1 MKKRVAVFLA
11 LAIAALPL
19 AACAGGSGE
28 GVPTA
33 KATVGDVRVTISVSG
48 NLDASDDR
56 FLSFKLPGTI
66 EEILVEKGDT
76 VGKGDVLARL
86 DTTDLERN
94 VELARSTLRQAQA
107 QYDMADNQLRQ
118 TIYPHYYNSY
128 VIDVPGTWMALE
140 QAIESVGDAR
150 QLMEAGNVSEANV
163 LLDDVLDEIAEA
175 QRSSESRKW
184 ELPIAIKIME
194 LQREAAAAALDAAGL
209 NLEASQD
216 MLKDATI
223 EAPFPGVITAIPVKQ
238 GDTLTSM
245 NYFNPAFHIIDP
257 TNLEMTGLID
267 EMDIADITLGQKAI
281 VTMDALPGME
291 VVGAVTYISA
301 AAMIQAGVVMYET
314 TISLKNPD
322 SAIKDGM
329 SATADIVREEH
340 EDVLVVPV
348 SAVMKGD
355 AGQDV
360 VYVWTAD
367 EDLRM
372 RDITTGLRSGRMV
385 EVLSG
390 LKEGEVVALEAPK

>member
-19 AACAGGSGE
+19 AACAGGNGE

-33 KATVGDVRVTISVSG
+33 KATRGDVRITVSVSG
-48 NLDASDDR
+48 NLNAPDDR

-66 EEILVEKGDT
+66 KEILVEKGDT
-76 VGKGDVLARL
+76 VGKGDILARL
-86 DTTDLERN
+86 DTEDMERN

-107 QYDMADNQLRQ
+107 QYKIAENQLRQ
-118 TIYPHYYNSY
+118 TIYPHYYSSY

-140 QAIESVGDAR
+140 QAIESVEGAR
-150 QLMEAGNVSEANV
+150 ALMEAGNVSEANV
-163 LLDDVLDEIAEA
+163 ALDDVLDEIAEA
-175 QRSSESRKW
+175 QRDSESRQW
-184 ELPIAIKIME
+184 EFPIAVKVME

-209 NLEASQD
+209 NLAASQD
-216 MLKDATI
+216 MLEDATI
-223 EAPFPGVITAIPVKQ
+223 VAPFSGIIAAVPVKQ

-245 NYFNPAFHIIDP
+245 NYFNPAIHIIDP

-281 VTMDALPGME
+281 VTMDALAGTE

-301 AAMIQAGVVMYET
+301 AAMIQAGVVMYEA
-314 TISLKNPD
+314 TISLTNPD

-340 EDVLVVPV
+340 EDVLVLPAG
-348 SAVMKGD
+348 AVMKGKD
-355 AGQDV
+355 GQDV
-360 VYVWTAD
+360 VYVWT
-367 EDLRM
+367 EGKDLRM
-372 RDITTGLRSGRMV
+372 QDITVGLRSGRMV
-385 EVLSG
+385 EILSG
-390 LKEGEVVALEAPK
+390 LKEGEIVSLEATK